1 MSKSKIIALLYGLF
15 VVIAIVL
22 FTHTMIKL
30 PSEAFWSSPLS
41 IFENYALAM
50 ALAFSL
56 PAPFWTAMLI
66 LILIGFINYWLA
78 YRILRWLGKRWDKK
92 S

>member
-1 MSKSKIIALLYGLF
+1 MSKSKTIALLYGLF
-15 VVIAIVL
+15 VVITIVL
-22 FTHTMIKL
+22 FTHAMIKL
-30 PSEAFWSSPLS
+30 PSEAFWSTPLS
-41 IFENYALAM
+41 IYENYALAM

-66 LILIGFINYWLA
+66 LILIGLINYWIA
-78 YRILRWLGKRWDKK
+78 YQILRWLEKRWRRE

>member
-41 IFENYALAM
+41 IYENYALAM
-50 ALAFSL
+50 ALTFSL
-56 PAPFWTAMLI
+56 PAPFWTAMFVL
-66 LILIGFINYWLA
+66 LLIGLINYWVA
-78 YRILRWLGKRWDKK
+78 YRILRWFGKRGRRE